1 MAILTEEMTSHL
13 PLEICAL
20 RGEDSDRALELIEHN
35 GSCAARAKDMWKME
49 LLEVTIHLAPGSLS
63 NRRKPRHRGL
73 ALKYEGSKTTQW
85 QILKD

>member
-13 PLEICAL
+13 PLEICTL

-49 LLEVTIHLAPGSLS
+49 LLEVTIYLAPGQPV
-63 NRRKPRHRGL
+63 KQEK
-73 ALKYEGSKTTQW
+73 AQTQG
-85 QILKD
+85 ISIKI